1 MAKLTILEYPDPRL
15 RTRAAPVT
23 VFDQA
28 LGQLAEDMLETMYN
42 AKGVGLAATQVN
54 VHKRMLV
61 ADVSEERNSPRVL
74 VNPRLVEAVDK
85 SVNQEGCLSVPGVF
99 EDVERARRVRIEY
112 QDVTG
117 ARRELETEGLLGVC
131 IQHEIDHL

>member
-61 ADVSEERNSPRVL
+61 ADVSEERKSPLVL
-74 VNPRLVEAVDK
+74 CNPRLVEAVDK
-85 SVNQEGCLSVPGVF
+85 SVSGACPF
-99 EDVERARRVRIEY
+99 RASSRRSSGHGRFGSSSR
-112 QDVTG
+112 T
-117 ARRELETEGLLGVC
+117 
-131 IQHEIDHL
+131 